1 MGCMTKSK
9 TKVVVLVY
17 HFRWYCCWFCV
28 CVFVFVSK
36 TPLELWAIF
45 HWNRKWIE
53 FVFAGGLRVP
63 LLLTLSSSLGC
74 RCLHWKQRKAD
85 VRRHGDSHLSAVFGL
100 LEIGPCHWPFLPR
113 VAPKAVRVLACCLSS
128 ASVVVS
134 SARGKTSVKEK
145 LLLHSSWTLF
155 ECNYWWRWLGIR
167 KVSRWWQ
174 ENCRKFDG
182 AIRSIL
188 LF

>member
-1 MGCMTKSK
+1 MRRAPLFTPLESDWRSMGCMTKSK

-36 TPLELWAIF
+36 TPLELWSIF

-74 RCLHWKQRKAD
+74 CCLHWKQRKAD

-113 VAPKAVRVLACCLSS
+113 VAPKAVRVLVCCLSFGFS
-128 ASVVVS
+128 CCFFRSRKNVS
-134 SARGKTSVKEK
+134 EREAFVAQLVDFTRMQ
-145 LLLHSSWTLF
+145 LLV
-155 ECNYWWRWLGIR
+155 EVIG
-167 KVSRWWQ
+167 
-174 ENCRKFDG
+174 DP
-182 AIRSIL
+182 
-188 LF
+188 